1 MLAFLGIHACQGVL
15 EGRFFGIVD
24 DLVCGLIVTAYSF
37 HEGLF
42 VIFQPDTVEGYGVVR
57 GVVRYKKGIDTIL
70 CLIFLK
76 HTNLVF
82 YFCAKLVKKG
92 VIIFLYHII

>member
-1 MLAFLGIHACQGVL
+1 MKGFLL
-15 EGRFFGIVD
+15 D
-24 DLVCGLIVTAYSF
+24 
-37 HEGLF
+37 EGLL
-42 VIFQPDTVEGYGVVR
+42 VMFQRVSGLWYGVVM
-57 GVVRYKKGIDTIL
+57 GVVRCKKGIDTIL